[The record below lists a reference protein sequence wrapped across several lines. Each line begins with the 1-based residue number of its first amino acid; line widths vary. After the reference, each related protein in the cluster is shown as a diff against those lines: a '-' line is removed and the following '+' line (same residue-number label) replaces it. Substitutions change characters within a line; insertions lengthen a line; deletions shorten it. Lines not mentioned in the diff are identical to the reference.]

1 MKHLLLIASAFLLLN
16 TISTIAQPKAPNG
29 MTWEKVE
36 NLSDDFDIWDAE
48 KWEHSLWN
56 YEAPVMMTK
65 KNVGVSNGNL
75 WIKATLGQDE
85 ERWFETGR
93 VMSKEKI
100 GFPMYTEC
108 RIKASYISAFTT
120 YWLNN
125 GNSRN
130 RDEIDVC
137 EHNTKPSWPNM
148 EDRPYI
154 MYSQY
159 FIVVN
164 NDTERD
170 NGNFDNRNL
179 SKKNS
184 AQGKMW
190 HEEYQVLGC
199 YWKNEHDVVFYINGE
214 EAGSV
219 TSTRKYTR
227 KLNIIWDLWTSEHQW
242 TGGIAA
248 KEDLSDDSIN
258 TMYVDWIKT
267 YKLVEK

>member
-1 MKHLLLIASAFLLLN
+1 MTHRFLSIIALLFFTVFAF
-16 TISTIAQPKAPNG
+16 AQPQAPAG
-29 MTWEKVE
+29 MKWEKVK
-36 NLSDDFDIWDAE
+36 NLSDNFNKWNPN

-56 YEAPVMMTK
+56 YEAPVKMTK

-75 WIKATLGQDE
+75 WIKATKGEDK

-120 YWLNN
+120 FWLNN
-125 GNSRN
+125 GNSSN

-137 EHNTKPSWPNM
+137 EHNSKPSFPNM
-148 EDRPYI
+148 KDRPYT

-159 FIVVN
+159 FIVVD
-164 NDTERD
+164 NDTERN
-170 NGNFDNRNL
+170 NGNFDNRKL
-179 SKKNS
+179 SDKNPAKGKK
-184 AQGKMW
+184 W
-190 HEEYQVLGC
+190 HEDYQVLGC
-199 YWKNEHDVVFYINGE
+199 YWKNEHEVTFYINGE

-219 TSTRKYTR
+219 KSTRKYTR
-227 KLNIIWDLWTSEHQW
+227 QLNIIWDLWTSVHEW

-248 KEDLSDDSIN
+248 KEDLSNNQIN

-267 YKLVEK
+267 YKLIKE